1 LKTRSNSPEQQVKRR
16 SPNSGIIMQ
25 GHIICTFK
33 SPLKSLTNGVLN
45 ISNQSNRLIGIDGI
59 RGLSLLGIL
68 LANTLAFQYG
78 IWESE
83 IISFFELS
91 AFDEAV
97 YSAVLILVKGSF
109 APIFAFLYGFGTIKM
124 SQNLEQRG
132 LSPYPFLIRR
142 FLFLLAAGLLHFL
155 LLWEGDVLATYGLSG
170 FLLLAFL
177 KVKPK
182 ALIIVG
188 ISVLAL
194 FSLMTY
200 GSAGST
206 ALPGVNWEDFA
217 RDSMNMYQNGGYSA
231 IQSFRLELGAGP
243 FSRLIF
249 IINWLFIPILISSMF
264 MFGMAAAKARLFH
277 QPAEEKRL
285 YVNYAAILIPAGIA
299 LKAVKVVWPQL
310 GIGGSLHTL
319 GGTVLALGYV
329 FAFALLFIRQN
340 EKPAAWRTGLISV
353 GKLSMSNY
361 LLQTVFGVLIF
372 YGYGLGLFG
381 KLGTA
386 IGCLLAIAFFGLQAW
401 ASGLYLRRFKMG
413 PAEKLLRSVTWL
425 GQGRKR
431 EQPRAPGM

>member
-1 LKTRSNSPEQQVKRR
+1 
-16 SPNSGIIMQ
+16 M
-25 GHIICTFK
+25 
-33 SPLKSLTNGVLN
+33 N
-45 ISNQSNRLIGIDGI
+45 IKAQSNRLIGIDGI

-78 IWESE
+78 IWEAE
-83 IISFFELS
+83 IISFFELT
-91 AFDEAV
+91 ALDEAV

-155 LLWEGDVLATYGLSG
+155 LVWEGDVLATYGLSG

-188 ISVLAL
+188 ISVLVL
-194 FSLMTY
+194 FSLISY
-200 GSAGST
+200 GSASST
-206 ALPGVNWEDFA
+206 SMPGVDWGDFA
-217 RDSMNMYQNGGYSA
+217 RESMNVYQNGGYSA
-231 IQSFRLELGAGP
+231 IQSFRLELGPGP
-243 FSRLIF
+243 FSQLIF
-249 IINWLFIPILISSMF
+249 IFGWLFIPILISSMF
-264 MFGMAAAKARLFH
+264 MFGMAAAKAKLFH
-277 QPAEEKRL
+277 QPAEEKGL
-285 YVNYAAILIPAGIA
+285 YIKFAAILIPLGLAS
-299 LKAVKVVWPQL
+299 KAVSVIWPHL
-310 GIGGSLHTL
+310 GIGGSLNILGSTL
-319 GGTVLALGYV
+319 LALGYV

-340 EKPAAWRTGLISV
+340 ETPAAWRTGLISV
-353 GKLSMSNY
+353 GKLSLSNY
-361 LLQTVFGVLIF
+361 LLQTVFGVMIF

-386 IGCLLAIAFFGLQAW
+386 IGCLLAIAFFGLQTW

-413 PAEKLLRSVTWL
+413 PAEKLLRSLTWL
-425 GQGRKR
+425 GHGRKR